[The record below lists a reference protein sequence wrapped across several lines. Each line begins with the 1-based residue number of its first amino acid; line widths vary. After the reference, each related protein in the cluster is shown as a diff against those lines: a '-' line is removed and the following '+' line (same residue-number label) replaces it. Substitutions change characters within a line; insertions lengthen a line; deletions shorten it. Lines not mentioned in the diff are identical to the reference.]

1 VPQWYQRRFL
11 LPGTAKLHV
20 LDLKPEVVKL
30 PNGKSFTHNAY
41 RMRPTSTCFCRDD
54 LYMLRFGQSVTDTVE
69 RTFFGAVDQR
79 GSAAVEE
86 FSKVTGFSK
95 GFAKAQGE
103 IPPYMGAQRFRTPR
117 GLDWLKEQTKASD
130 HNQTLAI
137 MARSFQQHTTMWAE
151 GIWEI
156 VRARNTETK
165 FIISDEP
172 VTFYN
177 SRLPPSM
184 AKYPG
189 TEELACVGT
198 RTIFPLGPDS
208 CLVITHLQF
217 TRNPDQNQKALRI
230 NARRYD
236 QVVMFAGNVQFDREL
251 EENEVIR
258 INLIL
263 KSKATRFI
271 AAGSKEWLYPEKR
284 VRRSGW
290 AIMDDDWF
298 LLPNLWKINFMSQVM
313 TGYKDGS
320 FWAADE
326 YGHHPG
332 HPLYKN
338 DPDRRE
344 RERNT
349 RTLSQWKW
357 AKLRRGKSL
366 SHTYESREDKIHD
379 EMMLEYLESV
389 TKKRTV

>member
-1 VPQWYQRRFL
+1 
-11 LPGTAKLHV
+11 
-20 LDLKPEVVKL
+20 
-30 PNGKSFTHNAY
+30 
-41 RMRPTSTCFCRDD
+41 
-54 LYMLRFGQSVTDTVE
+54 MLRFGQSVTDKVE
-69 RTFFGAVDQR
+69 RTFFGAIDRR
-79 GSAAVEE
+79 GCAAVEG
-86 FSKVTGFSK
+86 FSKVTGSSR
-95 GFAKAQGE
+95 GFAQVQGE
-103 IPPYMGAQRFRTPR
+103 IPPYLGAQRFRTPR

-156 VRARNTETK
+156 VRAQNTQTK
-165 FIISDEP
+165 FIVSDEP

-189 TEELACVGT
+189 TEELAHVGT
-198 RTIFPLGPDS
+198 RTLFPLGPDS

-217 TRNPDQNQKALRI
+217 TRNPDQDQKAVRI

-236 QVVMFAGNVQFDREL
+236 QVMMYAGNVQFDREL
-251 EENEVIR
+251 EEDEVIR

-271 AAGSKEWLYPEKR
+271 AAGNEEWLYPEKQ

-298 LLPNLWKINFMSQVM
+298 LLPNLWKIDFTSSVM
-313 TGYKDGS
+313 VGYNDGS
-320 FWAADE
+320 SWAADE
-326 YGHHPG
+326 YGRHPG

-338 DPDRRE
+338 DLARRE
-344 RERNT
+344 RERSA
-349 RTLSQWKW
+349 RTLSQQKW
-357 AKLRRGKSL
+357 AKKLRRGKSI
-366 SHTYESREDKIHD
+366 SHTYESWTDEVHDK
-379 EMMLEYLESV
+379 MMFEYLEST
-389 TKKRTV
+389 TKKRTF

>member
-1 VPQWYQRRFL
+1 VPEWYQKRFL
-11 LPGTAKLHV
+11 PPGVEQLHA
-20 LDLKPEVVKL
+20 LDLKPETVKL
-30 PNGKSFTHNAY
+30 PNGKSFTPSAY
-41 RMRPTSTCFCRDD
+41 RMRPISKCFCRDD
-54 LYMLRFGQSVTDTVE
+54 LYMLRFGQSVTDWVE
-69 RTFFGAVDQR
+69 RTFFGAVDRR

-86 FSKVTGFSK
+86 FSNITGSSD
-95 GFAKAQGE
+95 GFAPALGE
-103 IPPYMGAQRFRTPR
+103 VLPYMGAQRFRTPR
-117 GLDWLKEQTKASD
+117 GLDWLKGQTNAPD

-137 MARSFQQHTTMWAE
+137 MARSFQQHQTMWGE

-189 TEELACVGT
+189 TEELALVGT

-217 TRNPDQNQKALRI
+217 TRNPDQNQLSVRI
-230 NARRYD
+230 NARNYD
-236 QVVMFAGNVQFDREL
+236 QVAMYAGDIQFDREL
-251 EENEVIR
+251 EEDEVIR

-263 KSKATRFI
+263 KSKATRLI
-271 AAGSKEWLYPEKR
+271 AAGQKEWLYPE
-284 VRRSGW
+284 RRIRRLGW

-298 LLPNLWKINFMSQVM
+298 LLPNPWKIRFGSSM
-313 TGYKDGS
+313 TVGYKDGS
-320 FWAADE
+320 SWSADE
-326 YGHHPG
+326 YGYHPG

-338 DPDRRE
+338 DPARRG

-349 RTLSQWKW
+349 WRLGQQKW

-366 SHTYESREDKIHD
+366 ARTYEHGD
-379 EMMLEYLESV
+379 EIQDRIMFEYLESIMM
-389 TKKRTV
+389 KKRES